1 MNINESLLHAL
12 CFFAKRRQL
21 PGLIVVRDLLGVK
34 YPPLDFKLVKGI
46 NYDIKQG
53 TPLKNVDLID

>member
-1 MNINESLLHAL
+1 MNINESLLYAL

-34 YPPLDFKLVKGI
+34 YPPLDFKLEGI
-46 NYDIKQG
+46 YYDIKQG